1 MSHVVSPSRS
11 SRSAHAGSRSA
22 RAPAALE
29 RGFAGTSI
37 TSCASAPSHKALTLS
52 LSLRLAQMASAL
64 EELVERIKTRA
75 TPDAYCVFDLDRT
88 LWSGDC
94 QKFSKPQELKLYPDV
109 PLIFEALRSCGI
121 PWAVASA
128 NPSRQR
134 CLWLLQAHGLLA
146 PGQGFA
152 GIGARLEPGAEIA
165 AEIFPGGK
173 KPHLERICR
182 AVGRPWACMLFFDD
196 LSWNVQQA
204 EKLGAVGVRV
214 EAGLTVEALLSGLE
228 RQRAHQQSVGSQQ
241 SSMKRW
247 LNGAPQPAPKRG
259 GADGAGGAGGA
270 GGIGGAA
277 APPQRRPGQVS
288 HEAALATLQA
298 VTGNRCDTATLE
310 ALLARHGGDPAAA
323 AAAFFDDPRLEPAAA
338 RRL

>member
-1 MSHVVSPSRS
+1 MLTACCAWLRVEPATRPLHLQRKPS
-11 SRSAHAGSRSA
+11 
-22 RAPAALE
+22 
-29 RGFAGTSI
+29 
-37 TSCASAPSHKALTLS
+37 
-52 LSLRLAQMASAL
+52 SLRS
-64 EELVERIKTRA
+64 
-75 TPDAYCVFDLDRT
+75 DLDRT
-88 LWSGDC
+88 LWCGDC
-94 QKFSKPQELKLYPDV
+94 LKFSKPQDLKLYPDV
-109 PLIFEALRSCGI
+109 PRIFEALRSCGI

-196 LSWNVQQA
+196 LPWNVQQA

-214 EAGLTVEALLSGLE
+214 EAGLTVDHLLSGLE
-228 RQRAHQQSVGSQQ
+228 RQRAHEQAVGSQQ

-247 LNGAPQPAPKRG
+247 LKGAPQPAPKRG
-259 GADGAGGAGGA
+259 GAGGAGGAGGSGGAGGAGGSGGAGGAGGA
-270 GGIGGAA
+270 GGVA

-288 HEAALATLQA
+288 HAAALATLQA
-298 VTGNRCDTATLE
+298 VTGGSCDDATLE

>member
-1 MSHVVSPSRS
+1 MKRPM
-11 SRSAHAGSRSA
+11 
-22 RAPAALE
+22 
-29 RGFAGTSI
+29 
-37 TSCASAPSHKALTLS
+37 K
-52 LSLRLAQMASAL
+52 SAL
-64 EELVERIKTRA
+64 EELVASIKSRA

-94 QKFSKPQELKLYPDV
+94 QKYSKPADLKLYPDV
-109 PLIFEALRSCGI
+109 PRIFEALQSCGI
-121 PWAVASA
+121 PWAIASA

-134 CLWLLQAHGLLA
+134 CLWLMQAHGLLA

-152 GIGARLEPGAEIA
+152 GTGAGLEPGAEIA

-214 EAGLTVEALLSGLE
+214 EAGLTVEALLSGFE

-247 LNGAPQPAPKRG
+247 LTGASQPAPKRC
-259 GADGAGGAGGA
+259 GAGGT
-270 GGIGGAA
+270 GGAA
-277 APPQRRPGQVS
+277 APPQRRPAQVS

-323 AAAFFDDPRLEPAAA
+323 ATAFFEDPRLEPATA